1 MNWEFILKYLPMY
14 EKAAWLTLR
23 IGLLGIVFAII
34 VGFVCSTI
42 QYYKVPVLR
51 QIVAVYIELS
61 RNTPLLVQLFFIY
74 YGLPK
79 IGIQTNAEACGVA
92 GLAFLG
98 GSYMAEAFRSGL
110 EAIEPIQTESA
121 YSLGM
126 NRYQTMRYII
136 LPQAMSIS
144 VPAFVANVIFLL
156 KETSVFSAISLMDLM
171 FTAKDLIGLYY
182 KTTESLFLL
191 VVFNLILLLPISK
204 LCSLLEVL
212 LKGSNMLRLL
222 QGLWVALR
230 ISLIAVVI
238 SIPLGLLFG
247 VLMTRKNVVL
257 KAIFR
262 VYLEFIRIMPQLV
275 LLFLF
280 YFSTTRTFGW
290 NLSGET
296 ASIIVFVL
304 WGTAEMSD
312 LVRGALISIP
322 KHQYESSAALG
333 LTKMQTYLYVII
345 PQAVRRL
352 IPLSINL
359 ITRMI
364 KTTSLILMIG
374 VVEVLKVAQQIIE
387 ANRMSSPN
395 AAFGIYLTVFLLYFI
410 ACWPISMLAKYLE
423 RKWR

>member
-156 KETSVFSAISLMDLM
+156 KETSDLM

-191 VVFNLILLLPISK
+191 VVFYLILLLPISI
-204 LCSLLEVL
+204 LGSLLE
-212 LKGSNMLRLL
+212 
-222 QGLWVALR
+222 
-230 ISLIAVVI
+230 
-238 SIPLGLLFG
+238 
-247 VLMTRKNVVL
+247 
-257 KAIFR
+257 
-262 VYLEFIRIMPQLV
+262 
-275 LLFLF
+275 
-280 YFSTTRTFGW
+280 
-290 NLSGET
+290 
-296 ASIIVFVL
+296 
-304 WGTAEMSD
+304 
-312 LVRGALISIP
+312 
-322 KHQYESSAALG
+322 
-333 LTKMQTYLYVII
+333 
-345 PQAVRRL
+345 RRL
-352 IPLSINL
+352 
-359 ITRMI
+359 RYA
-364 KTTSLILMIG
+364 G
-374 VVEVLKVAQQIIE
+374 
-387 ANRMSSPN
+387 
-395 AAFGIYLTVFLLYFI
+395 FG
-410 ACWPISMLAKYLE
+410 A
-423 RKWR
+423 